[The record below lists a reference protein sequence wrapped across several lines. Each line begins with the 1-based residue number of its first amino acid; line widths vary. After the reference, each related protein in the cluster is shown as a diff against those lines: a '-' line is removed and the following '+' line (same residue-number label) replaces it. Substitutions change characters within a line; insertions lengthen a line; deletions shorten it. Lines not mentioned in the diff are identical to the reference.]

1 MRAAKTA
8 LGLAAAVLL
17 VAAAP
22 AGADVLPVGTW
33 SFNEG
38 KGSVARDSSGHRL
51 EGHLEGAAQ
60 WTKGRFQTGLGFDGS
75 TAGVDVPDSPL
86 LEPSTV
92 TVSAW
97 VDSGASPGDYRY
109 VVAKGGDA
117 CSAAS
122 YGLYTGPEGGIAF
135 YVSREGGYAWTI
147 SPAVE
152 PSSIWNGQWHNVIGT
167 YDGSSVRL
175 YVDGRQVGS
184 GTPDSAPIAYGLST
198 SGDLEIGAYPW
209 CSSSDF
215 SGSIDEVK
223 VFDRALGSLE
233 IGLASG
239 LSRLLP
245 TSLPGDL
252 IL

>member
-17 VAAAP
+17 TAAAP
-22 AGADVLPVGTW
+22 AGADILPVGAW
-33 SFNEG
+33 SLNEG
-38 KGSVARDSSGHRL
+38 KGTTARDSSGHHQ

-60 WTKGRFQTGLGFDGS
+60 WTKGRFQSGLSFDGS
-75 TAGVDVPDSPL
+75 TAGVDVPASPA
-86 LEPSTV
+86 LESASV

-97 VDSGASPGDYRY
+97 VNSSASPGIYRY
-109 VVAKGGDA
+109 VVAKGA
-117 CSAAS
+117 NTCSAAS
-122 YGLYTGPEGGIAF
+122 YGLYTGPDGGIAF
-135 YVSREGGYAWTI
+135 YVSRNGGYAWSI
-147 SPAVE
+147 SPTVE
-152 PSSIWNGQWHNVIGT
+152 PASIWNGQWHNVIGT

-184 GTPDSAPIAYGLST
+184 GTPDSAPIAYGLPT
-198 SGDLEIGAYPW
+198 SGDLQIGAYPW

-223 VFDRALGSLE
+223 VFNRALGSLE
-233 IGLASG
+233 IGLAAG
-239 LSRLLP
+239 VSRLLP
-245 TSLPGDL
+245 ASFPGDL